1 MNKIPK
7 LNCLRL
13 LPELLAQNCN
23 VRLGPISHIGR
34 IVERNRQFAI
44 QLIAV
49 DQRTV
54 TYVTFELVELT
65 LLSIGQV
72 IEELRRTLP
81 SCYSA

>member
-1 MNKIPK
+1 MATF
-7 LNCLRL
+7 LT
-13 LPELLAQNCN
+13 LA
-23 VRLGPISHIGR
+23 R

-65 LLSIGQV
+65 LLFIGQV
-72 IEELRRTLP
+72 IEELRRPLA
-81 SCYSA
+81 SCYPA